1 MNLPIVIAIDGYS
14 SCGKSTMAKSLAKSL
29 RYSYVDTGAMY
40 RAITLYC
47 LENDILCEGKI
58 DEERLRELIS
68 YIHIDFKTREDG
80 TMETFLNGKNVEDKI
95 RSLQVSEFVSKVSAI
110 KFVRKA
116 MVALQQKMGEK
127 KGLVMD
133 GRDIGT
139 VVFPQAELKIFVIAD
154 ATIRAQRRFEEM
166 QLKGQ
171 QGSFDEILKNIQ
183 ERDLLDETRAESP
196 LRKAGDAFVLDNG
209 KMTIEEQN
217 NWLLERYK
225 ETICKR

>member
-1 MNLPIVIAIDGYS
+1 
-14 SCGKSTMAKSLAKSL
+14 
-29 RYSYVDTGAMY
+29 
-40 RAITLYC
+40 
-47 LENDILCEGKI
+47 
-58 DEERLRELIS
+58 
-68 YIHIDFKTREDG
+68 
-80 TMETFLNGKNVEDKI
+80 METFLNGKNVEDKI

>member
-1 MNLPIVIAIDGYS
+1 
-14 SCGKSTMAKSLAKSL
+14 
-29 RYSYVDTGAMY
+29 
-40 RAITLYC
+40 
-47 LENDILCEGKI
+47 
-58 DEERLRELIS
+58 
-68 YIHIDFKTREDG
+68 
-80 TMETFLNGKNVEDKI
+80 
-95 RSLQVSEFVSKVSAI
+95 
-110 KFVRKA
+110 